1 MLLSSTCATLSMV
14 VTIYIGEVDPVKKF
28 IGMQI
33 SNAILLKVPI
43 FSFRV
48 LHFKIIVVIKVN
60 IKYLFKN
67 TLMQNIEFILF
78 LCSFL
83 QLYYLSILR
92 SRSLMRIYYLK
103 YNVE

>member
-14 VTIYIGEVDPVKKF
+14 VTIYKGEVDPVKKF

-60 IKYLFKN
+60 IKYLFNN

-78 LCSFL
+78 LCLFL
-83 QLYYLSILR
+83 QYDIIISKT
-92 SRSLMRIYYLK
+92 M
-103 YNVE
+103 